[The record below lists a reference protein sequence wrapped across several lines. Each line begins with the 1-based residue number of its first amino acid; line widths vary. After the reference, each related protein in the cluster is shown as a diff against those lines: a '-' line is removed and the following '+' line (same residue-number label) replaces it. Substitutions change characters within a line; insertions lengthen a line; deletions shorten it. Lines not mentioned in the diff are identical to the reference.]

1 MAVKIKLKR
10 LGKIRTPQYRIV
22 IADSRTKRGGRS
34 IEEIGV
40 YHPTEEPSLIR
51 IDSAR
56 ALHWLAVGA
65 QPTEAVMVLL
75 KVTGDW
81 QKFKGLPGTE
91 GTLRVAEPKPNRLAV
106 FAAAV
111 TDAANEPEHKPKK
124 LEPKELVAEAVVE
137 AVAAEVV
144 AEEIV
149 AEAVAEEIIA
159 EEAVVAEA
167 EEIVAEAE
175 KSEE

>member
-10 LGKIRTPQYRIV
+10 LGKIRAPQYRIV

>member
-1 MAVKIKLKR
+1 
-10 LGKIRTPQYRIV
+10 
-22 IADSRTKRGGRS
+22 
-34 IEEIGV
+34 
-40 YHPTEEPSLIR
+40 
-51 IDSAR
+51 
-56 ALHWLAVGA
+56 
-65 QPTEAVMVLL
+65 MVLL

-124 LEPKELVAEAVVE
+124 LEPKEPVAEAVVE
-137 AVAAEVV
+137 AVAVEAVAEVV

>member
-1 MAVKIKLKR
+1 
-10 LGKIRTPQYRIV
+10 
-22 IADSRTKRGGRS
+22 
-34 IEEIGV
+34 
-40 YHPTEEPSLIR
+40 
-51 IDSAR
+51 
-56 ALHWLAVGA
+56 
-65 QPTEAVMVLL
+65 MVLV

-124 LEPKELVAEAVVE
+124 LEPKESVAEAVVE
-137 AVAAEVV
+137 AVAVEAIAEVV

-149 AEAVAEEIIA
+149 AEVVAEEIIA